1 MPVFV
6 NLIATIIKPQI
17 LPSSA
22 VRKEDSLNAALGQLD
37 KKVLENHAILL
48 YIEKRFFKHIY
59 ALFN

>member
-37 KKVLENHAILL
+37 KKSFRKSRNITL
-48 YIEKRFFKHIY
+48 Y
-59 ALFN
+59 